1 VDDLLDVSRVT
12 RGLVTLAR
20 APVTAHTIVDEAVEQ
35 VLPLLKAR
43 GQKLSVRLQDDAI
56 TVLGD
61 KARLVQVLANVLGN
75 ATKYSPDGRNI
86 EVTGAQRDGHLV
98 LGVHDEGIG
107 MEPELTAR
115 VFDLFAQAERS
126 SDRALGGL
134 GLGLALVKHLVEL
147 HGGTVACSSPGLGKG
162 STFEITLPAM
172 ETRAVPAAPTTTAQ
186 ALAAGRLKLL
196 VVDDNTD
203 AALTLGML
211 LDACGHEVM
220 VEHSSSN
227 ALARARRDRPDAC
240 LLDIGLPEM
249 DGNELARRLR
259 SQSETAHSVLIAV
272 TGYGQE
278 QDRQQAF
285 ESGFRHHFVKPVD
298 MDKLAAVL
306 AEIAG
311 EARAAG

>member
-1 VDDLLDVSRVT
+1 
-12 RGLVTLAR
+12 
-20 APVTAHTIVDEAVEQ
+20 
-35 VLPLLKAR
+35 
-43 GQKLSVRLQDDAI
+43 
-56 TVLGD
+56 
-61 KARLVQVLANVLGN
+61 
-75 ATKYSPDGRNI
+75 
-86 EVTGAQRDGHLV
+86 
-98 LGVHDEGIG
+98 
-107 MEPELTAR
+107 
-115 VFDLFAQAERS
+115 
-126 SDRALGGL
+126 
-134 GLGLALVKHLVEL
+134 
-147 HGGTVACSSPGLGKG
+147 
-162 STFEITLPAM
+162 M

>member
-1 VDDLLDVSRVT
+1 
-12 RGLVTLAR
+12 
-20 APVTAHTIVDEAVEQ
+20 
-35 VLPLLKAR
+35 
-43 GQKLSVRLQDDAI
+43 
-56 TVLGD
+56 LGD
-61 KARLVQVLANVLGN
+61 KARLVQVMANVLGN
-75 ATKYSPDGRNI
+75 ATKYSPDGRQI
-86 EVTGAQRDGHLV
+86 DIRGAQRHDHLV
-98 LGVHDEGIG
+98 LSVHDEGIG

-115 VFDLFAQAERS
+115 VFDLFTQAERS

-162 STFEITLPAM
+162 SIFEITLPAM
-172 ETRAVPAAPTTTAQ
+172 EGRAARGQQFSHGA

-203 AALTLGML
+203 AAMTLGML
-211 LDACGHEVM
+211 LEACGHDVI
-220 VEHSSSN
+220 VEHRSFD
-227 ALARARRDRPDAC
+227 ALERATREKPDAC

-259 SQSETAHSVLIAV
+259 SQPETAHSVLIAV

-278 QDRQQAF
+278 QDRQRAF

-298 MDKLAAVL
+298 VDKLAAVL
-306 AEIAG
+306 AQIAA
-311 EARAAG
+311 EARAAR